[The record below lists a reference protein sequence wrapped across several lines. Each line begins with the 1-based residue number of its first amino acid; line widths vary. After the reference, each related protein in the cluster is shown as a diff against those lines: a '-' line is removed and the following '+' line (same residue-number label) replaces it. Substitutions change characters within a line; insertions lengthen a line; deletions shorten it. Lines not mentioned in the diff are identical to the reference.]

1 MLVVIGGDTL
11 YRLCQAMG
19 ADSLAAIGEWSPGV
33 PVSRIVGGAWH
44 GAALISKSG
53 AYGDPDLL
61 TRILDNAMETAR
73 G

>member
-1 MLVVIGGDTL
+1 MLVVAGGDTL
-11 YRLCQAMG
+11 YRLCRATG
-19 ADSLAAIGEWSPGV
+19 AESLAAIGEWSPGV
-33 PVSRIVGGAWH
+33 PVARIVGGAWP

-61 TRILDNAMETAR
+61 VRILDNAAENAR